1 MALIQSHINPYK
13 SLKQHVEEVGIASN
27 AIFEKH
33 SIPVKTFIA
42 ECIEYVVKFHDLGK
56 AIPEFQKYIKNP
68 KKYTGNR
75 RNKAHA
81 PVSMLFW
88 LLFARD
94 NSIHKDVLLAVAS
107 AVWRHHGDFPTFK
120 SLLESTLYEYED
132 DFKISEYPIDKV
144 RSDLNLDL
152 HLNSDVDAFD
162 IEGLFEDDFIEKKSF
177 TEAAEL
183 KVKALML
190 FSILL
195 EADRTFLALP
205 EEYLKLK
212 MTPADQVKI
221 NQGIVSSF
229 LIEKSKTGNQ
239 NKILNQ
245 YRTDL
250 RNKIVENS
258 CGQSKIE
265 SITVPTG
272 LGKTM
277 MAAEW
282 ALKHRNQNNIRRKV
296 IIVLPFLSIIDQ
308 TVKEYK
314 QLFTGHNTDSLILEA
329 HSIAKRKYVD
339 DSNEEQNSKF
349 NNAIDFISDTWDYDF
364 IITTFDQFLYTL
376 LSSKNRHLMRFHNLA
391 DSLIIID
398 EIQALPLI
406 LWQPLSVALN
416 LISEKI
422 NTKTLIMSA
431 TQPEFIQTS
440 ELVSH
445 PEKIFARQNR
455 YELIL
460 NHTNSVTL
468 NNFIENC
475 IKRIDDE
482 NWHSQRGLIVLNTR
496 ASARAVL
503 DSLKDKIKC
512 DVFFLSADVT
522 PKERLA
528 NIEEIKKN
536 KPCLVIT
543 TQCIEAG
550 VDIDMDF
557 AIRDF
562 APLDSIV
569 QCAGR
574 CNRNGLKKRA
584 EIKIITLVNENGSK
598 FSGFI
603 YDKTLLEKTA
613 VILAQNKNCIPEEN
627 IFPLVADYFKML
639 KNSKDIGRQKAKD
652 WGYWRE
658 ELDIKKLLRNDNSKY
673 NFIVISQDEPEES
686 ELPLKNALEQALEIE
701 DIWEKKRKIRSLKSR
716 LAKLTISVW
725 ANKDIIPEEIA
736 EPLGCFYLL
745 RDNYYIPGKGLN
757 LKDLDS
763 SASSC
768 IF

>member
-1 MALIQSHINPYK
+1 MAMIQSHINPYK

-27 AIFEKH
+27 AILEKH
-33 SIPVKTFIA
+33 SISVKTFIA

-88 LLFARD
+88 LLFAQE
-94 NSIHKDVLLAVAS
+94 NNIPKDVVLLVVS
-107 AVWRHHGDFPTFK
+107 VVWKHHGDFPTFE
-120 SLLESTLYEYED
+120 SLLYDALYEYEE

-144 RSDLNLDL
+144 RSDLNLAL
-152 HLNSDVDAFD
+152 NLNSDVDEFD
-162 IEGLFEDDFIEKKSF
+162 IEDLFEDDFIEKKSF
-177 TEAAEL
+177 AEAAEL

-221 NQGIVSSF
+221 NPEIVSSF
-229 LIEKSKTGNQ
+229 LIKKSKTGNQ

-245 YRTDL
+245 YRTNL
-250 RNKIVENS
+250 RHKIIENS

-282 ALKHRNQNNIRRKV
+282 ALKHRNQNNVKRKV

-329 HSIAKRKYVD
+329 HSIAERKYVD

-376 LSSKNRHLMRFHNLA
+376 LSSKNRYLMRFHNLA
-391 DSLIIID
+391 DALIIID

-422 NTKTLIMSA
+422 NAKTLIMSA

-445 PEKIFARQNR
+445 PEKIFVQQNR

-460 NHTNSVTL
+460 NHTNSVNL

-482 NWHSQRGLIVLNTR
+482 NWHSQRCLIVLNTR

-503 DSLKDKIKC
+503 DSLEDKIKC

-528 NIEEIKKN
+528 NIEKIKKN
-536 KPCLVIT
+536 KPCLVIA

-584 EIKIITLVNENGSK
+584 KIEIITLVNENGSN

-627 IFPLVADYFKML
+627 IFPLVTDYFKML
-639 KNSKDIGRQKAKD
+639 KNSKDIGRQKAED

-673 NFIVISQDEPEES
+673 CFIVISQDEPKEGEI
-686 ELPLKNALEQALEIE
+686 PLRDALCQALEIE
-701 DIWEKKRKIRSLKSR
+701 DIWERKRKIRSLKPR
-716 LAKLTISVW
+716 LAKLTICVW

-745 RDNYYIPGKGLN
+745 RDDYYIPGKGLN
-757 LKDLDS
+757 LKDLDT